1 MLDLSL
7 EVDLSIAANLSLEDL
22 MHLRWDYGEAF
33 ASFRAEYKKDFLR
46 YCIYGEK
53 AATIAAEM
61 HVSEQALR
69 MRISRL
75 KKKILMNKDLFACL
89 VFLCLLGLR

>member
-1 MLDLSL
+1 MLFKLL
-7 EVDLSIAANLSLEDL
+7 GKED
-22 MHLRWDYGEAF
+22 
-33 ASFRAEYKKDFLR
+33 AELFLR

-61 HVSEQALR
+61 NVSEQALR

-75 KKKILMNKDLFACL
+75 KKKILMNRDMFACL